1 MLDTIKEQFK
11 KLSAPV
17 IEQVLWAEKN
27 RKGKTGAEKKAAVI
41 EKIDAM
47 IPLPWVLE
55 WADGPL
61 IGMLV
66 DLACEKLN
74 WLTDYDFA
82 GMELNETQTK
92 ELAES
97 LNVSVASVANIET
110 RSVSERLDALYEQYG
125 VEKAAETEVK
135 PSVATPE
142 TDAEL
147 ARQRAI
153 DENWERSIAFSL
165 KYEGG
170 RNFDIVNGKPVVK
183 GAAKADAGGATAYG
197 IIIPTLKAAYASGVV
212 DHDDICK
219 LTQDEAK
226 RIYKKNFWER
236 YGWGELAWPV
246 CLCCLDICINHG
258 GFAWILQ
265 RAIQDCGQTVTID
278 GKFGPRTFAAAKACP
293 PIELAKNIVKQ
304 RKAYYEKI
312 IAKNPSQSVFRK
324 GWMARAD
331 AMAKAAGVN

>member
-1 MLDTIKEQFK
+1 MRMLDTIKEQFK

-27 RKGKTGAEKKAAVI
+27 LKGKTGAEKKAAVI

-47 IPLPWVLE
+47 IPLPWFLE

-153 DENWERSIAFSL
+153 DENW
-165 KYEGG
+165 
-170 RNFDIVNGKPVVK
+170 
-183 GAAKADAGGATAYG
+183 
-197 IIIPTLKAAYASGVV
+197 
-212 DHDDICK
+212 
-219 LTQDEAK
+219 
-226 RIYKKNFWER
+226 
-236 YGWGELAWPV
+236 
-246 CLCCLDICINHG
+246 
-258 GFAWILQ
+258 
-265 RAIQDCGQTVTID
+265 
-278 GKFGPRTFAAAKACP
+278 
-293 PIELAKNIVKQ
+293 
-304 RKAYYEKI
+304 
-312 IAKNPSQSVFRK
+312 
-324 GWMARAD
+324 
-331 AMAKAAGVN
+331 